1 MEDTQPAGDMNGLP
15 SAEKTND
22 YVEYEAEMD
31 TSDEE
36 VGFHYLVIQ
45 CLDIELIFDD
55 VYIIL
60 RISETPWETYQ

>member
-15 SAEKTND
+15 PAEKTND

-36 VGFHYLVIQ
+36 VGFYYLGIQ
-45 CLDIELIFDD
+45 RLGI
-55 VYIIL
+55 
-60 RISETPWETYQ
+60 